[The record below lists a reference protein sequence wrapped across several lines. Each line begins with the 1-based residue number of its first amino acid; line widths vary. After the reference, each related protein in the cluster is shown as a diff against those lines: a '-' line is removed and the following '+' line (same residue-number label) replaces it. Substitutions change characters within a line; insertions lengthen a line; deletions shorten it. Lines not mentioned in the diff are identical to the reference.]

1 MRTSGNLTREQL
13 IKDLIKIR
21 KHINELQKLADKHE
35 KTAGELIKAQAMYQG
50 LFEFAPDGIVVVN
63 RDGCIVY
70 VNAQAERFFGYG
82 RQEIIDMPVEVLIP
96 ERFRQKHIANRQQY
110 FHDPHVRPMG
120 TGLELYGQ
128 RKDGSEFP
136 LDISLGPLE
145 FDEGTLVVAVMHD
158 ISTWKAM
165 EEELRRSR
173 DELELRV
180 QERTGELTKSQQR
193 LQQLAA
199 QLLMVQEKERKR
211 VALELH
217 DGLLSELGAM
227 KYVFES
233 KLMLLE
239 KGQLSDLNEFKRVSD
254 ILAMVTNEA
263 RRIMNNLHPSVLDEL
278 GLIAAIKWF
287 SGEYQKSYPNIRV
300 QTRLDVS
307 EEDISDSV
315 KIVIYRVL
323 QEALNNFAKHGKG
336 DQVNLSLSRSKSTFV
351 LTIQDNGQGF
361 DMETVRKGL
370 GLESMRERVELSGG
384 EIQIESGLGQG
395 TTIGAI
401 WRL

>member
-1 MRTSGNLTREQL
+1 
-13 IKDLIKIR
+13 
-21 KHINELQKLADKHE
+21 
-35 KTAGELIKAQAMYQG
+35 
-50 LFEFAPDGIVVVN
+50 
-63 RDGCIVY
+63 
-70 VNAQAERFFGYG
+70 
-82 RQEIIDMPVEVLIP
+82 
-96 ERFRQKHIANRQQY
+96 
-110 FHDPHVRPMG
+110 
-120 TGLELYGQ
+120 
-128 RKDGSEFP
+128 
-136 LDISLGPLE
+136 
-145 FDEGTLVVAVMHD
+145 VAVMHD